1 MRIRV
6 ELINPD
12 KTIQKNRL
20 RIGSSKNPIRIR
32 LSRKNGP
39 GNFIEFIICRYRL
52 VVVTGNIN
60 NRKSNNAKLIEA
72 YLSDF
77 LYFIHAGHTLF
88 NLEIRDNGDKQR
100 EKREEQ
106 LCFQ

>member
-1 MRIRV
+1 M
-6 ELINPD
+6 
-12 KTIQKNRL
+12 
-20 RIGSSKNPIRIR
+20 
-32 LSRKNGP
+32 
-39 GNFIEFIICRYRL
+39 
-52 VVVTGNIN
+52 VTGNIN

-100 EKREEQ
+100 EKRGRAIMLSIKRNWALILERKRDIRERDERERKIFNEFKKFAQ
-106 LCFQ
+106 DSDRGPRLQHE